1 MAPAPQNVTEAQVV
15 AALQGIGQVLHQIA
29 AELAAIRASLE
40 GRK

>member
-1 MAPAPQNVTEAQVV
+1 MAMQPQTVTETQVV
-15 AALQGIGQVLHQIA
+15 AALQGIGKVLQQMV